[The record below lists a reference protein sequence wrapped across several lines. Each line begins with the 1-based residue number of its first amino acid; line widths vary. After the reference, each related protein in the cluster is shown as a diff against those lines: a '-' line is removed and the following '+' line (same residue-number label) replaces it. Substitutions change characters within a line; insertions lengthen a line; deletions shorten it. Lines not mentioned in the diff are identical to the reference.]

1 MDATF
6 LRERLT
12 SLGKTA
18 LDLLYPERCA
28 GCHAFGRSLCA
39 HCSAALV
46 PLTTSGRCP
55 MCSARWTG
63 ERNCDRC
70 YSMQQIERV
79 HAAFEME
86 GVPRRMVHGLKYRG
100 VRSLAAPMAAAI
112 EPLAAAVPPAAW
124 FPVPLH
130 RSRERERGFNQAAL
144 LLQHLGIPAYGGGEL
159 RRERKTERQVGR
171 RARERQRNV
180 SGAFA
185 YRGDPLDG
193 QSVVLLDDV
202 VTTGATVT
210 ECAATLRDHGA
221 RRVYVVAFARASYDV
236 FRPGAPIDD

>member
-1 MDATF
+1 MDATL
-6 LRERLT
+6 LRERLIGF
-12 SLGKTA
+12 GKIA
-18 LDLLYPERCA
+18 VDLLYPERCA

-39 HCSAALV
+39 SCSDALV
-46 PLTTSGRCP
+46 PLTAAGRCP

-63 ERNCDRC
+63 EHHCDRC
-70 YSMQQIERV
+70 YAMREIERV

-100 VRSLAAPMAAAI
+100 IRSLAAPMAAAI
-112 EPLAAAVPPAAW
+112 EPLIAAVPSAAW

-130 RSRERERGFNQAAL
+130 HSRERERGFNQAAV
-144 LLQHLGIPAYGGGEL
+144 LLQHLGIPAYPGGEL
-159 RRERKTERQVGR
+159 RRERRTERQVGR

-185 YRGDPLDG
+185 YRGDSLDG
-193 QSVVLLDDV
+193 QTVVLLDDV
-202 VTTGATVT
+202 VTTGATVA

-236 FRPGAPIDD
+236 SRPGAPIDD